1 MNNTNDKQG
10 GIMNLI
16 QSNVIFNH
24 EEHTYNLNGL
34 YLSGITNIINKY
46 ICPDKYT
53 DIPER
58 ILEIAKEKGTRI
70 HEQIELLISGFTM
83 DEYDDE
89 IASFERWRTEGGKA
103 RNLLSE
109 YLVSDNT
116 AFATMIDI
124 VECIDDTYNIYDIKT
139 TSTLDKEYVRWQLSI
154 CAYLMEL
161 QNPGI
166 KIGKLSAIHLRGK
179 DIQVVEVERIN
190 TEVIKGL
197 LDAAVQDA
205 EWANPFITTDLEART
220 IDEVLMLDSAIK
232 SLDEQLKYYKEKK
245 EQLNESLLAYMKD
258 NGIAKIDTPS
268 ISVTIKDAYTRAS
281 IDSTR
286 LKKEQPEIYSQ
297 FLKETQVKESLTIK
311 IK

>member
-1 MNNTNDKQG
+1 
-10 GIMNLI
+10 MNLV
-16 QSNVIFNH
+16 QSNVIYDH
-24 EEHTYNLNGL
+24 AMHDYSLNGIH
-34 YLSGITNIINKY
+34 LSGVTNVINEY
-46 ICPDKYT
+46 ICPNKYA

-89 IASFERWRTEGGKA
+89 VASFERWRTEGGKA

-116 AFATMIDI
+116 TYATMIDI
-124 VECIDDTYNIYDIKT
+124 VECIDDIYNIYDVKT

-166 KIGKLSAIHLRGK
+166 VIGKLSAIHLRGK
-179 DIQVVEVERIN
+179 DIQVVEVERIS
-190 TEVIKGL
+190 TEIIKGL
-197 LDAAVQDA
+197 LDAAAQDA
-205 EWANPFITTDLEART
+205 EWTNPFITTDLEAKT

-232 SLDEQLKYYKEKK
+232 SLDEQLKYYKEQK
-245 EQLNESLLAYMKD
+245 EKLNESLLAYMKD
-258 NGIAKIDTPS
+258 NGITKIDTPS
-268 ISVTIKDAYTRAS
+268 ILVTIKDAYTRAS
-281 IDSTR
+281 VDSTR
-286 LKKEQPEIYSQ
+286 LKKEHPEIYSQ

>member
-1 MNNTNDKQG
+1 MRF
-10 GIMNLI
+10 NLTESDVLFE
-16 QSNVIFNH
+16 QSN
-24 EEHTYNLNGL
+24 HTYTLNGIE
-34 YLSGITNIINKY
+34 LSGITAVINKY
-46 ICPDKYT
+46 VCPNKYA
-53 DIPER
+53 DVPEK
-58 ILEIAKEKGTRI
+58 ILELAREKGTRI

-89 IASFERWRTEGGKA
+89 VASFERWRTEGGKA

-124 VECIDDTYNIYDIKT
+124 TECIDDTYNIYDVKT

-166 KIGKLSAIHLRGK
+166 VIGKLSAIHLRGK
-179 DIQVVEVERIN
+179 DIQIVEVERIN
-190 TEVIKGL
+190 AEIIKGL
-197 LDAAVQDA
+197 LDAYINDA
-205 EWANPFITTDLEART
+205 EWNNPFVTTDLEAKT

-268 ISVTIKDAYTRAS
+268 ISVAIKDAYVRSS

-297 FLKETQVKESLTIK
+297 YLKETQVKESLTIK

>member
-1 MNNTNDKQG
+1 MNRF
-10 GIMNLI
+10 NLTESDVLFE
-16 QSNVIFNH
+16 QSN
-24 EEHTYNLNGL
+24 HTYTLNGTE
-34 YLSGITNIINKY
+34 LSGITAVINKY
-46 ICPDKYT
+46 ICPNKYA
-53 DIPER
+53 DVPEK

-89 IASFERWRTEGGKA
+89 VASFERWRTEGGKA

-124 VECIDDTYNIYDIKT
+124 TECIDDTYNIYDIKT
-139 TSTLDKEYVRWQLSI
+139 TNTLDKEYVRWQLSI
-154 CAYLMEL
+154 CAYLAEL

-166 KIGKLSAIHLRGK
+166 VIGKLAAIHLRGK
-179 DIQVVEVERIN
+179 NIQVVEVERIN
-190 TEVIKGL
+190 AEIVKGL
-197 LDAAVQDA
+197 LDAYINDA
-205 EWANPFITTDLEART
+205 EWSNPFITTDLEAKT

-297 FLKETQVKESLTIK
+297 YLKETQVKESLTIK

>member
-1 MNNTNDKQG
+1 
-10 GIMNLI
+10 MNLV
-16 QSNVIFNH
+16 QSNVIYDH
-24 EEHTYNLNGL
+24 AMHDYSLNGL
-34 YLSGITNIINKY
+34 HLSGITNIINKY
-46 ICPDKYT
+46 ICPNKYA
-53 DIPER
+53 DVPER

-89 IASFERWRTEGGKA
+89 VASFERWRTEGGKA

-116 AFATMIDI
+116 TYATMIDI

-166 KIGKLSAIHLRGK
+166 VIGKLSAIHLRGK
-179 DIQVVEVERIN
+179 DIQVIEVERIN

-197 LDAAVQDA
+197 LDAAAQDA
-205 EWANPFITTDLEART
+205 EWINPFITTDLEAKT

-258 NGIAKIDTPS
+258 NGITKIDTPS
-268 ISVTIKDAYTRAS
+268 ILVTIKDAYTRSS

-297 FLKETQVKESLTIK
+297 YLKETQVKETLTIK